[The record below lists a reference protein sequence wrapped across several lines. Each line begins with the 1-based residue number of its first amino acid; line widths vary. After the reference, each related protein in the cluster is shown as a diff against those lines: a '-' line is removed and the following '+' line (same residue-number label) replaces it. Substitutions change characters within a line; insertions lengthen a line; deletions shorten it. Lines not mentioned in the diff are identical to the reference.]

1 MSWEILGFIAAA
13 LTSFG
18 FLPQVIKIKQTKSV
32 TDISLLALVQ
42 FSIGVSLW
50 IIYGV
55 HLKNAVIISANVVTM
70 AIIITA
76 IVLYFRYKK

>member
-1 MSWEILGFIAAA
+1 MSWEIVGFIAAA

-32 TDISLLALVQ
+32 DDISLLALVQ